1 MRIPP
6 SNGWKESARELGKGN
21 QPVGKEEKKPMYTL
35 EGLMR
40 EYGNDVLRMAYL
52 YVKDMHAAEDVFQ
65 DVFLKVN
72 QKLDTYEGKASIK
85 TWLLS
90 VTMNTCKDYLKS
102 AYQKRVVPMFDYL
115 EGELDAEDG
124 FRRIEQMETART
136 VREAVQGLPE
146 PYRDVVICVYFREMG
161 MEETAREL
169 GISTGTVKSRLFRAK
184 EKLKRG
190 LEGRLAD
197 A

>member
-1 MRIPP
+1 MDGGGCGR
-6 SNGWKESARELGKGN
+6 NWGRGTL
-21 QPVGKEEKKPMYTL
+21 PVERKEKKSAYTL
-35 EGLMR
+35 EELMR

-52 YVKDMHAAEDVFQ
+52 YVKDIHTAEDIFQ
-65 DVFLKVN
+65 EVFLKVN
-72 QKLDTYEGKASIK
+72 QKLDTYEGRSSVK

-90 VTMNTCKDYLKS
+90 ITMNTCKDFLKS

-115 EGELDAEDG
+115 EEGEGAEDN
-124 FRRIEQMETART
+124 FDRIEQRETART
-136 VREAVQGLPE
+136 VREAVQELPQ

-169 GISTGTVKSRLFRAK
+169 GIGTGTVKSRLYRAK
-184 EKLKRG
+184 EKLRQG
-190 LEGRLAD
+190 LERRLAD

>member
-1 MRIPP
+1 M
-6 SNGWKESARELGKGN
+6 
-21 QPVGKEEKKPMYTL
+21 GKEEKKPMYTL

>member
-1 MRIPP
+1 MER
-6 SNGWKESARELGKGN
+6 K
-21 QPVGKEEKKPMYTL
+21 EKKSAYTL
-35 EGLMR
+35 EELMR

-52 YVKDMHAAEDVFQ
+52 YVKDIHTAEDIFQ
-65 DVFLKVN
+65 EVFLKVN
-72 QKLDTYEGKASIK
+72 QKLDTYEGRSSVK

-90 VTMNTCKDYLKS
+90 ITMNTCKDFLKS

-115 EGELDAEDG
+115 EEGEGAEDNLD
-124 FRRIEQMETART
+124 RIEQRETART
-136 VREAVQGLPE
+136 VREAVQELPQ

-169 GISTGTVKSRLFRAK
+169 GIGTGTVKSRLYRAK
-184 EKLKRG
+184 EKLRQG
-190 LEGRLAD
+190 LERRLAD

>member
-1 MRIPP
+1 MER
-6 SNGWKESARELGKGN
+6 K
-21 QPVGKEEKKPMYTL
+21 EKKSAYTL
-35 EGLMR
+35 EELMR

-52 YVKDMHAAEDVFQ
+52 YVKDIHTAEDIFQ
-65 DVFLKVN
+65 EVFLKVN
-72 QKLDTYEGKASIK
+72 QKLDTYEGRSSVK

-90 VTMNTCKDYLKS
+90 ITMNTCKDFLKS

-115 EGELDAEDG
+115 DEGEGADDNLD
-124 FRRIEQMETART
+124 RIEQRETART
-136 VREAVQGLPE
+136 VREAVQELPQ

-169 GISTGTVKSRLFRAK
+169 GIGTGTVKSRLYRAK
-184 EKLKRG
+184 EKLRQG
-190 LEGRLAD
+190 LERRLAD

>member
-1 MRIPP
+1 MER
-6 SNGWKESARELGKGN
+6 K
-21 QPVGKEEKKPMYTL
+21 EKKSAYTL
-35 EGLMR
+35 EELMR

-52 YVKDMHAAEDVFQ
+52 YVKDIHTAEDIFQ
-65 DVFLKVN
+65 EVFLKVN
-72 QKLDTYEGKASIK
+72 QKLDTYEGRSSVK

-90 VTMNTCKDYLKS
+90 ITMNTCKDFLKS

-115 EGELDAEDG
+115 EEGEGAEDN
-124 FRRIEQMETART
+124 FDRIEQTETART
-136 VREAVQGLPE
+136 VREAVQELPQ

-169 GISTGTVKSRLFRAK
+169 GIGTGTVKSRLYRAK
-184 EKLKRG
+184 EKLRQG
-190 LEGRLAD
+190 LERRLAD

>member
-1 MRIPP
+1 MDGGRL
-6 SNGWKESARELGKGN
+6 REKLGKGDLAC
-21 QPVGKEEKKPMYTL
+21 GKERKEKKSAYTL
-35 EGLMR
+35 EELMR

-52 YVKDMHAAEDVFQ
+52 YVKDIHTAEDIFQ
-65 DVFLKVN
+65 EVFLKVN
-72 QKLDTYEGKASIK
+72 QKLDTYEGRSSVK

-90 VTMNTCKDYLKS
+90 ITMNTCKDFLKS

-115 EGELDAEDG
+115 EEGEGAEDN
-124 FRRIEQMETART
+124 FDRIEQRETART
-136 VREAVQGLPE
+136 VREAVQELPQ

-169 GISTGTVKSRLFRAK
+169 GIGTGTVKSRLYRAK
-184 EKLKRG
+184 EKLRQG
-190 LEGRLAD
+190 LERRLAD

>member
-1 MRIPP
+1 MER
-6 SNGWKESARELGKGN
+6 K
-21 QPVGKEEKKPMYTL
+21 EKKSAYTL
-35 EGLMR
+35 EELMR

-52 YVKDMHAAEDVFQ
+52 YVKDIHTAEDIFQ
-65 DVFLKVN
+65 EVFLKVN
-72 QKLDTYEGKASIK
+72 QKLDTYEGRSSVK

-90 VTMNTCKDYLKS
+90 ITMNTCKDFLKS

-115 EGELDAEDG
+115 GEGEGAEDN
-124 FRRIEQMETART
+124 FDRIEQRETART
-136 VREAVQGLPE
+136 VREAVQELPQ

-169 GISTGTVKSRLFRAK
+169 GIGTGTVKSRLYRAK
-184 EKLKRG
+184 EKLRQG
-190 LEGRLAD
+190 LERRLAD